1 LEHPS
6 TEELAESDHSWDGQN
21 ILENPN
27 KALLKRVWVSEK
39 GWCRLLD
46 KELLEPI
53 RGNSFT
59 AQLAFEELTKDGSER
74 MWGPLI
80 EEVTSWDQEAQELLR
95 RRYGADVLYVGSAEL
110 MVQDAEEET
119 WHGPSCGVMPETV
132 GEVKVTL
139 RRLEGDPGE
148 QQLELRIKASG
159 ESDWLQPTF
168 LKPGRA
174 PTPENETEMTET
186 KKKKKK

>member
-1 LEHPS
+1 MHCLRENVFTDRDLEGLEAYFHRLEHPS
-6 TEELAESDHSWDGQN
+6 TEELAESNHSLDRSP
-21 ILENPN
+21 LENPN

-53 RGNSFT
+53 RGNSLT

-80 EEVTSWDQEAQELLR
+80 EEVTSWDREAQELLR

-110 MVQDAEEET
+110 MVQDAEEAI
-119 WHGPSCGVMPETV
+119 WYGPSCGDMPETV
-132 GEVKVTL
+132 G
-139 RRLEGDPGE
+139 RRGQGDAATT
-148 QQLELRIKASG
+148 R
-159 ESDWLQPTF
+159 
-168 LKPGRA
+168 GRSWRA
-174 PTPENETEMTET
+174 AA
-186 KKKKKK
+186 